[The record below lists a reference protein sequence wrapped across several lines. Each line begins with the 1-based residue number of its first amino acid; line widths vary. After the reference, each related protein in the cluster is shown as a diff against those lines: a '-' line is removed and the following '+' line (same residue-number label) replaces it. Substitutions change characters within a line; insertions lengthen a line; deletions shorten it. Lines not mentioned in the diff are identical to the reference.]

1 MKMIVAR
8 HSLLRVYLIS
18 SAVIWKYL
26 GTLAGLERRW
36 LRRSSSTMHN
46 IASSSRLAI
55 LAQSSPRLLTYFQNT
70 ALVSS
75 YGSMILGSLLPLSDT
90 LTATV
95 SEIFQL
101 WSLPMAPGA
110 KEYAAPQIFLSLSP
124 ILTLGVPPPLQYIS
138 LNFRL
143 KWRISVAIMGRANL
157 I

>member
-36 LRRSSSTMHN
+36 PRRSSSTMHN

-70 ALVSS
+70 ALVLSWGRVFFQRPQLENAGGYSS
-75 YGSMILGSLLPLSDT
+75 RPIISINKSAARQGVSARSVSASNSALHAARSEEHTSELQSRPQLVCRLLL
-90 LTATV
+90 
-95 SEIFQL
+95 
-101 WSLPMAPGA
+101 A
-110 KEYAAPQIFLSLSP
+110 KI
-124 ILTLGVPPPLQYIS
+124 YIS
-138 LNFRL
+138 TTY
-143 KWRISVAIMGRANL
+143 
-157 I
+157 

>member
-46 IASSSRLAI
+46 IVSSSRLAI
-55 LAQSSPRLLTYFQNT
+55 PAQSSPRLLTSFQSA
-70 ALVSS
+70 ALVST
-75 YGSMILGSLLPLSDT
+75 SD
-90 LTATV
+90 LMGHV
-95 SEIFQL
+95 FVEIFT
-101 WSLPMAPGA
+101 SNRSRS
-110 KEYAAPQIFLSLSP
+110 Y
-124 ILTLGVPPPLQYIS
+124 PL
-138 LNFRL
+138 FR
-143 KWRISVAIMGRANL
+143 RAL